1 MNIILLKK
9 QTVQTPLKNT
19 LAADILDMAEDMA
32 EFFDYTHEIIFY
44 ADQFK
49 KFSEQVEGLLN
60 APLAEGRTY
69 KKLFFFLACPYT
81 ANTREEM
88 QRNLAFSQ
96 YATVFLM
103 KQGVNVYNPLSH
115 GSNIIHYADEGF
127 IHDYTPYF
135 NWHEMNCR
143 IMEACDAFVWL
154 DSKLT
159 DSSKGIAAEL
169 SHAKMLNMP
178 ILGLRQDKENMFKFH
193 FLAEND
199 EKLSRFPITATIG

>member
-1 MNIILLKK
+1 MNIISLKK
-9 QTVQTPLKNT
+9 TTAQTPLKNT
-19 LAADILDMAEDMA
+19 LAADIQNLKEMILADN
-32 EFFDYTHEIIFY
+32 EFSEEAVWYSLRLQAI
-44 ADQFK
+44 
-49 KFSEQVEGLLN
+49 SEQVEGLLN
-60 APLAEGRTY
+60 APLAESRTY
-69 KKLFFFLACPYT
+69 KKKFFFLACPYT
-81 ANTREEM
+81 ANTREEI

-159 DSSKGIAAEL
+159 DSSKGMAAEL

-178 ILGLRQDKENMFKFH
+178 ILGLRQDKENMFKFY